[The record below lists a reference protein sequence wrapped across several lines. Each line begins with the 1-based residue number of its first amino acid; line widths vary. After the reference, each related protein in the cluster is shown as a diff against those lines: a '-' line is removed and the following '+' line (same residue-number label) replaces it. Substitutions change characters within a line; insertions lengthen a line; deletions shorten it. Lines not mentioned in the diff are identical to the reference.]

1 MKQKKSLSSG
11 SVTIRSRP
19 VHLQSMMR
27 CNSGPAL
34 WRKHQIN
41 VVKILTSRAARF
53 SVRGSNVNVP
63 DVKIQLRGL
72 HE

>member
-34 WRKHQIN
+34 WRKHQIDI
-41 VVKILTSRAARF
+41 V
-53 SVRGSNVNVP
+53 
-63 DVKIQLRGL
+63 
-72 HE
+72 